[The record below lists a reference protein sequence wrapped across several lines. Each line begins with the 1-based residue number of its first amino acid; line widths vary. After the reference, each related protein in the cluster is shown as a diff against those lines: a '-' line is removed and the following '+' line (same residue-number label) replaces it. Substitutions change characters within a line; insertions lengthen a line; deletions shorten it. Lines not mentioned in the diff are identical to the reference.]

1 MSMSMSMSSLFVL
14 LLSVPGCV
22 LLISEDTGV
31 RGRRV
36 SVVAKWPV
44 WNLLRFRRR
53 SPLEDLGSVGFS
65 FFLV

>member
-1 MSMSMSMSSLFVL
+1 MSMSMFMSLSSL
-14 LLSVPGCV
+14 LLSVPV
-22 LLISEDTGV
+22 LLISDDTGV

>member
-1 MSMSMSMSSLFVL
+1 MSMSMFTSLSSL
-14 LLSVPGCV
+14 LLSVPV
-22 LLISEDTGV
+22 LLISDDTGV